1 MNQPKPIV
9 IAAGGTGGHIF
20 PALAVASELRER
32 AVPVVW
38 VGTRNGME
46 SRLVPEAKFD
56 IRWISIEGIRGKG
69 LLGLLTSPFKIL
81 NASLQSIRI
90 INGIKPGAV
99 LGMGGFVSG
108 PVGLAALLTRK
119 PLVLHEQNAVAGTT
133 NRMLSRFATRVFAAM
148 PGAFKKATVV
158 GNPVRK
164 SVESVD
170 QQAVANRAV
179 ANSAAPLKVLV
190 VGGSRGARILNET
203 VPDAMALLDSG
214 VATVW
219 HQTGEAENEA
229 TQQRYHEHKLD
240 ARVDA
245 FIGDMAE
252 AYRWADLVICRSGAM
267 TVTEISAVGIASV
280 LVPFPHAIDD
290 HQTYNARY
298 LSDASGAI
306 LMPQPELNA
315 QSLSE
320 HIQRLAQDRSAIDSM
335 AAIAKGLYKPQA
347 TVQLADALQAVSR

>member
-1 MNQPKPIV
+1 MNPHKPIV

-20 PALAVASELRER
+20 PALAVANELRDR

-38 VGTRNGME
+38 VGTRSGME

-69 LLGLLTSPFKIL
+69 VLGLLLSPFKIVK
-81 NASLQSIRI
+81 ASAQSISI

-108 PVGLAALLTRK
+108 PVGLAALLMRK
-119 PLVLHEQNAVAGTT
+119 PLVLHEQNAIAGTT

-148 PGAFKKATVV
+148 PGAFSSKRATVV
-158 GNPVRK
+158 GNTVRK
-164 SVESVD
+164 SVEVVD
-170 QQAVANRAV
+170 QHSVAGAD
-179 ANSAAPLKVLV
+179 APLKVLV

-203 VPDAMALLDSG
+203 VPAAMALLDSG

-219 HQTGEAENEA
+219 HQTGAAEQADVE
-229 TQQRYHEHKLD
+229 QRYSNNSLE

-245 FIGDMAE
+245 FVEDMAE
-252 AYRWADLVICRSGAM
+252 AYRWADLVICRAGAM

-280 LVPFPHAIDD
+280 LVPYPHAIDD

-298 LSDASGAI
+298 LSDASAAI
-306 LMPQPELNA
+306 LLPQPELSA
-315 QSLSE
+315 LSLSE
-320 HIQRLAQDRSAIDSM
+320 QIRKLSDDRAVIDSM
-335 AAIAKGLYKPQA
+335 AAAAGRLYKPQA
-347 TVQLADALQAVSR
+347 TQHVADALQAVSS

>member
-1 MNQPKPIV
+1 MSQHKPIV

-20 PALAVASELRER
+20 PALAVANELRDR

-69 LLGLLTSPFKIL
+69 LLGLLLSPFKIL
-81 NASLQSIRI
+81 KASAQSLSILKDV
-90 INGIKPGAV
+90 KPSAV

-108 PVGLAALLTRK
+108 PVGLAAFLMRK
-119 PLVLHEQNAVAGTT
+119 PLVLHEQNAIAGTT

-148 PGAFKKATVV
+148 PGAFSHKRATVV

-164 SVESVD
+164 SVEVVR
-170 QQAVANRAV
+170 QANVANTT
-179 ANSAAPLKVLV
+179 APLKVLV
-190 VGGSRGARILNET
+190 IGGSRGARILNET
-203 VPDAMALLDSG
+203 VPAAMALLDDG

-219 HQTGEAENEA
+219 HQTGAAEQA
-229 TQQRYHEHKLD
+229 AVQQRYSDNNND

-245 FIGDMAE
+245 FIDDMAE
-252 AYRWADLVICRSGAM
+252 AYRWADLLVCRAGAM
-267 TVTEISAVGIASV
+267 TVSEISAVGIASI

-290 HQTYNARY
+290 HQAHNARY
-298 LSDASGAI
+298 LSDASAAI
-306 LMPQPELNA
+306 LMPQTQLNA
-315 QSLSE
+315 QSLGN
-320 HIQRLAQDRSAIDSM
+320 HIEVFANDRAAIDVM
-335 AAIAKGLYKPQA
+335 AAAASELYKPQA
-347 TVQLADALQAVSR
+347 AEQVADALQAVAR

>member
-1 MNQPKPIV
+1 MSQHKPIV

-20 PALAVASELRER
+20 PALAVASELRDR

-38 VGTRNGME
+38 VGTQKGME

-69 LLGLLTSPFKIL
+69 LLGLLLSPFKIL
-81 NASLQSIRI
+81 KASAQSVRI
-90 INGIKPGAV
+90 IKGIKPGAV

-108 PVGLAALLTRK
+108 PVGLAALLMRK
-119 PLVLHEQNAVAGTT
+119 PLVLHEQNAIAGTT
-133 NRMLSRFATRVFAAM
+133 NRILSRFATRVFAAM
-148 PGAFKKATVV
+148 PSAFSSERATVV

-164 SVESVD
+164 NLRVVD
-170 QQAVANRAV
+170 RPGVANTK
-179 ANSAAPLKVLV
+179 APLKVLV

-203 VPDAMALLDSG
+203 VPAAMALLDYG

-219 HQTGEAENEA
+219 HQTGAAEQA
-229 TQQRYHEHKLD
+229 TVQQRYSDNNGD

-245 FIGDMAE
+245 FIDDMAE
-252 AYRWADLVICRSGAM
+252 AYRWADLVVCRAGAM

-298 LSDASGAI
+298 LSDASAAI
-306 LMPQPELNA
+306 LMPQTRLNA
-315 QSLSE
+315 QTLSE
-320 HIQRLAQDRSAIDSM
+320 QITVLANDRTAIDAM
-335 AAIAKGLYKPQA
+335 AAAAANLYKPRA
-347 TVQLADALQAVSR
+347 TEHLADALQAVSR